1 MPPTRG
7 KRHSAFNDFPVEPA
21 ASPASDPADKAGKSQ
36 PARVDGPAPLFGDTR
51 HILTQ
56 PTAPEVERIERLR
69 PSQMIPDR
77 FQPRR
82 LLPGSLRPAF
92 FNGQIDCYQ
101 AAAQW
106 LALAKNDSGIQ
117 HEIDRLMAMGLS
129 FGEHGQIKPIT
140 GSWVPA
146 TDGGFIFQIETGER
160 RFWAACLNQVA
171 QALPEEPLLRVEV
184 VSAPTRQ
191 RQVLENQHAEAP
203 SDVGRACEVAALI
216 LSELGISPDP
226 QQVDEFDYFR
236 QARQQ
241 SMTGKLWDKL
251 SGIMQM
257 TRPRMIQ
264 LLNILKLP
272 TPQLDLA
279 DRYRVPERVIREVL
293 NAPRQHWDQ
302 LLVSSIQNSLT
313 SDEVA
318 ELAQKPKPVKRE
330 RAANQPADP
339 AQSAIASL
347 KRFTYLMEELDETIQ
362 AGVLDELAND
372 LVSNGRAEGLV
383 NLMHELARLVQIRQQ
398 NLRRRH

>member
-1 MPPTRG
+1 MPAR
-7 KRHSAFNDFPVEPA
+7 KRHSAFNDFPVNQPPA
-21 ASPASDPADKAGKSQ
+21 Q
-36 PARVDGPAPLFGDTR
+36 PDVAREETPQLIFKDTG
-51 HILTQ
+51 HILAQ
-56 PTAPEVERIERLR
+56 HTATEVERIERLK
-69 PSQMIPDR
+69 PTQMIPDR

-82 LLPGSLRPAF
+82 LLPGALRQAY

-101 AAAQW
+101 AAGQW
-106 LALAKNDSGIQ
+106 LSLAKADSGTQ
-117 HEIDRLMAMGLS
+117 MEVDRLMAMGLS

-140 GSWVPA
+140 GAWVPA
-146 TDGGFIFQIETGER
+146 TDGSFIFQIETGER
-160 RFWAACLNQVA
+160 RFWAACLNYVA
-171 QALPEEPLLRVEV
+171 QSLSEEPLLRVEV
-184 VSAPTRQ
+184 VNNPTRQ

-203 SDVGRACEVAALI
+203 SDVGRACEVSALI
-216 LSELGISPDP
+216 LSELNITPDP
-226 QQVDEFDYFR
+226 GQVDEFDYFR

-293 NAPRQHWDQ
+293 AAPRNQWEHL
-302 LLVSSIQNSLT
+302 LLVSVQSSLT

-318 ELAQKPKPVKRE
+318 ELAQHPKPNKRD
-330 RAANQPADP
+330 RSASQTTDP
-339 AQSAIASL
+339 AQNAITAL
-347 KRFTYLMEELDETIQ
+347 KRFTYLMEELDETVQ
-362 AGVLDELAND
+362 AGVLDELADD
-372 LVSNGRAEGLV
+372 LVSGGRAEGLV